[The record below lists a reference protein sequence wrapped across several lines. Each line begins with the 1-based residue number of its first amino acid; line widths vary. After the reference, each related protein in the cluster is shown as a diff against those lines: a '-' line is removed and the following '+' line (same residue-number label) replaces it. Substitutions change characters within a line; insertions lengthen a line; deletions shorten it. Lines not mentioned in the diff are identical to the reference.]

1 MKKLISFFCLIFSL
15 NIIFAEDSFFEGK
28 GGKNHTIMFANS
40 VLENGIFDNS
50 DEWICAKVK
59 TNLISALN
67 RFGGFSCV
75 DMASTKNIIKV
86 QKELESGLYDEKQSI
101 EIGKLV
107 RAKEIVNITSTRLAS
122 GAYSINVSLL
132 NVESGVILGMYT
144 SPKTFDSTESF
155 AILAHY
161 DCIPFLLN
169 QLSVKQTS
177 EGKRTLQEEIQTAKN
192 QVIENKTVA
201 VANAKLEAERTELA
215 EKQAKIAAEEKARK
229 LAAEKAEYEA
239 NQKAIAEKKA
249 REAAA
254 AAKAKQ
260 QNPFF
265 KETYVTE
272 FENGSRYDKYI
283 VKFVSQNE
291 CSITVVS
298 ENSQGIKGEFTATGS
313 YVYQNQMLSVSARMK
328 NDRVKHVQKI
338 SWKGMVIFKNG
349 YNTFYLMIPVNS
361 NDNAKKIKAEF
372 QRR

>member
-1 MKKLISFFCLIFSL
+1 MSV
-15 NIIFAEDSFFEGK
+15 IFAEDSFFEGN

-50 DEWICAKVK
+50 DEWICSKVK

-75 DMASTKNIIKV
+75 DMASTKNIINV

-169 QLSVKQTS
+169 QLGVKQTS

-291 CSITVVS
+291 CSITVIS
-298 ENSQGIKGEFTATGS
+298 ENSQGIKGEFTAIGS

-328 NDRVKHVQKI
+328 NDKVKHVQKI
-338 SWKGMVIFKNG
+338 DWKSMVTFKNG

-361 NDNAKKIKAEF
+361 NDDAKKIKAEF

>member
-1 MKKLISFFCLIFSL
+1 M

-161 DCIPFLLN
+161 DCISFLLN
-169 QLSVKQTS
+169 QLGVKQTS

-328 NDRVKHVQKI
+328 NDKVKHVQKI
-338 SWKGMVIFKNG
+338 DWKSMVTFKNG

>member
-169 QLSVKQTS
+169 QLGVKQTS

-229 LAAEKAEYEA
+229 QKAEYEA

-298 ENSQGIKGEFTATGS
+298 ENSQGVKAEFTTNGS
-313 YVYQNQMLSVSARMK
+313 YVYQNQMLSISARMK
-328 NDRVKHVQKI
+328 NDKVKHVQKI
-338 SWKGMVIFKNG
+338 DWKSMVTFKNG

>member
-169 QLSVKQTS
+169 QLGVEQTS

-328 NDRVKHVQKI
+328 NDKVRHVQKI
-338 SWKGMVIFKNG
+338 DWKGMVTFKNG

-361 NDNAKKIKAEF
+361 NDNAKKIMAEF

>member
-15 NIIFAEDSFFEGK
+15 NIIFAEDSFFEGN

-50 DEWICAKVK
+50 DEWICSKVK

-75 DMASTKNIIKV
+75 DMAATKNIIKV

-169 QLSVKQTS
+169 QLGVKQTS
-177 EGKRTLQEEIQTAKN
+177 EGKRALQEEIQIAKN
-192 QVIENKTVA
+192 QVIENKSVA
-201 VANAKLEAERTELA
+201 EANAKLEAERTELA

-229 LAAEKAEYEA
+229 AAAEKAEYEA

-249 REAAA
+249 KEAAA

-265 KETYVTE
+265 KETYIAE

-291 CSITVVS
+291 CSITVIS
-298 ENSQGIKGEFTATGS
+298 ENSQGVKAEFTTNGS

-328 NDRVKHVQKI
+328 NDKVKHVQKI
-338 SWKGMVIFKNG
+338 SWKGMVTFKNG

-361 NDNAKKIKAEF
+361 NDDAKKIKAEF

>member
-169 QLSVKQTS
+169 QLGVKQTS
-177 EGKRTLQEEIQTAKN
+177 EGKRALQEEIQIAKN
-192 QVIENKTVA
+192 QVVENKTVA
-201 VANAKLEAERTELA
+201 EANAKLEAERTELA

-291 CSITVVS
+291 CSITVIS
-298 ENSQGIKGEFTATGS
+298 ENSQGVKAEFTATGS
-313 YVYQNQMLSVSARMK
+313 YVYQNQILSVSARMK
-328 NDRVKHVQKI
+328 NDKVKHVQKI
-338 SWKGMVIFKNG
+338 DWKGMVTFKNG